1 MNDLQGEAIVYMA
14 PRYACITDSSRAC
27 SDIQVQC
34 SVSERSK
41 QTFGFIGNIVM
52 RNGLKN
58 VNRKSFAAHHHF
70 VRPWSRSDKTAKFE
84 SSNWGLGRDS
94 VGTLGSREPFEHL

>member
-27 SDIQVQC
+27 SDIQVQY
-34 SVSERSK
+34 SVSERSN
-41 QTFGFIGNIVM
+41 QTFGFIGNIVL
-52 RNGLKN
+52 RNRLKN

-70 VRPWSRSDKTAKFE
+70 VRLIVQNGPALPG
-84 SSNWGLGRDS
+84 SNWG
-94 VGTLGSREPFEHL
+94 PFEHLEA

>member
-1 MNDLQGEAIVYMA
+1 MQLMYDLQGEAIVYMA

-27 SDIQVQC
+27 SDIQMQC

-41 QTFGFIGNIVM
+41 QTFGFVGNIIL
-52 RNGLKN
+52 RNRLKN

-70 VRPWSRSDKTAKFE
+70 VRRIEPQRHARAKRIDFTRVP
-84 SSNWGLGRDS
+84 L
-94 VGTLGSREPFEHL
+94 L